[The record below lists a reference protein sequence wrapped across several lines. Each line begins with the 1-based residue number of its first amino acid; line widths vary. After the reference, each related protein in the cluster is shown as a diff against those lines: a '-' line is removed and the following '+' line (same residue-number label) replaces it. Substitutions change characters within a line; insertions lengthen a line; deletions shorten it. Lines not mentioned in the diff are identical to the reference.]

1 MRTVQL
7 YVATELSD
15 LEALPVGS
23 RILTNH
29 DKVFELDQID
39 IIGDR
44 KDAGEKYWIEPGT
57 LQPFPL
63 HGLQHWLPAYILPKR
78 S

>member
-1 MRTVQL
+1 
-7 YVATELSD
+7 
-15 LEALPVGS
+15 
-23 RILTNH
+23 
-29 DKVFELDQID
+29 LDQID